1 MRVPADLNLSTL
13 VLGLLCLIAGG
24 LVAVEL
30 VPAPPPEPLPAET
43 AAPAS
48 GKTPRGEGPRPEEDF
63 SLPALSHYR
72 VIIERPLFLKSRQPP
87 PEDAG
92 TTDTPAQNEGQLSQY
107 ARTAGIIGPE
117 QQFAILRAQAEGK
130 LSRVTSG
137 QEFQGWTLKQVESDA
152 VLFGR
157 NDKEERMSLV
167 RKTPDKI
174 KQAARRAALL
184 ERRRQQIQPQQPQ
197 QPPPQQPQAQQ
208 PQAQQPQA
216 QQPQVQQPQV
226 QQPQVQQPQVQQPQA
241 EAQPGAIPPPG
252 AAPPPPEE

>member
-1 MRVPADLNLSTL
+1 MPADLNLSTL

-30 VPAPPPEPLPAET
+30 VPAPPPGPPPAEKP
-43 AAPAS
+43 AHAS

-72 VIIERPLFLKSRQPP
+72 VITERPLFLKSRQPP

-107 ARTAGIIGPE
+107 ALTAVIIGPE

-137 QEFQGWTLKQVESDA
+137 QEFQGWTLKQVEGDA
-152 VLFGR
+152 VVFGR
-157 NDKEERMSLV
+157 NEKEERMPLV

-184 ERRRQQIQPQQPQ
+184 ERRRQQTQPQ

-208 PQAQQPQA
+208 QAQQPQA
-216 QQPQVQQPQV
+216 QQPQAP
-226 QQPQVQQPQVQQPQA
+226 QPQA

-252 AAPPPPEE
+252 EAPPPPTPPAE

>member
-1 MRVPADLNLSTL
+1 MPHRRGARRRRARTGPTP
-13 VLGLLCLIAGG
+13 G
-24 LVAVEL
+24 
-30 VPAPPPEPLPAET
+30 PPPAEKP
-43 AAPAS
+43 APAS

-72 VIIERPLFLKSRQPP
+72 VITERPLFLKSRQPP

-92 TTDTPAQNEGQLSQY
+92 TTDTPAANEGQLSQY
-107 ARTAGIIGPE
+107 ALTAVIIGPE

-137 QEFQGWTLKQVESDA
+137 QEFQGWTLKQVEGDA
-152 VLFGR
+152 VVFGR
-157 NDKEERMSLV
+157 NDKEERMPLV

-184 ERRRQQIQPQQPQ
+184 ERRRQQTQPQQ
-197 QPPPQQPQAQQ
+197 PPQQPQAQQ

-216 QQPQVQQPQV
+216 QQPQA
-226 QQPQVQQPQVQQPQA
+226 QQPQA

-252 AAPPPPEE
+252 EAPPPPTQSEE

>member
-13 VLGLLCLIAGG
+13 VLGLLCLIVGG

-30 VPAPPPEPLPAET
+30 VLAPPPGPPPAERP
-43 AAPAS
+43 APAS

-72 VIIERPLFLKSRQPP
+72 VITERPLFLKSRQPP

-92 TTDTPAQNEGQLSQY
+92 TMDTPAANEGQLSQY
-107 ARTAGIIGPE
+107 ALTAVIIGPE

-137 QEFQGWTLKQVESDA
+137 QEFQGWTLKQVEGDA
-152 VLFGR
+152 VVFGR
-157 NDKEERMSLV
+157 NDKEERMPLV

-184 ERRRQQIQPQQPQ
+184 ERRRQQTQPQQ
-197 QPPPQQPQAQQ
+197 PPQQPQAQQ

-216 QQPQVQQPQV
+216 
-226 QQPQVQQPQVQQPQA
+226 

-252 AAPPPPEE
+252 EAPPPPTPPEQ

>member
-1 MRVPADLNLSTL
+1 MPADLNLSTL
-13 VLGLLCLIAGG
+13 VLALLCLIAGG

-30 VPAPPPEPLPAET
+30 VPAPPPGPPPAEKP
-43 AAPAS
+43 APAS

-72 VIIERPLFLKSRQPP
+72 VITERPLFLKSRQPP

-92 TTDTPAQNEGQLSQY
+92 TTDTPAANEGQLSQY
-107 ARTAGIIGPE
+107 ALTAVIIGPE

-137 QEFQGWTLKQVESDA
+137 QEFQGWTLKQVEGDA
-152 VLFGR
+152 VVFGR
-157 NDKEERMSLV
+157 NDKEERMPLV

-184 ERRRQQIQPQQPQ
+184 ERRRQQTQPQQ
-197 QPPPQQPQAQQ
+197 PPQQPQAQQ

-216 QQPQVQQPQV
+216 QQPQAQQPQA
-226 QQPQVQQPQVQQPQA
+226 QQPQA

-252 AAPPPPEE
+252 EVPPPPTQSEE

>member
-1 MRVPADLNLSTL
+1 MRVPADLKLSTL

-30 VPAPPPEPLPAET
+30 MPAPPPGRLPAAT
-43 AAPAS
+43 SAPAS
-48 GKTPRGEGPRPEEDF
+48 GKTPRAEGPRPEEDF

-72 VIIERPLFLKSRQPP
+72 VITERPLFLKSRQPA

-92 TTDTPAQNEGQLSQY
+92 TPDTPAANEGQLSQY
-107 ARTAGIIGPE
+107 ALTAVIIGPE

-137 QEFQGWTLKQVESDA
+137 QEFQGWTLKQVEGDA
-152 VLFGR
+152 VVFGR
-157 NDKEERMSLV
+157 NDKEERMPLV

-184 ERRRQQIQPQQPQ
+184 ERRRQQTQPPQPQQPQ
-197 QPPPQQPQAQQ
+197 AQQPQPQQPQAQQ

-216 QQPQVQQPQV
+216 
-226 QQPQVQQPQVQQPQA
+226 
-241 EAQPGAIPPPG
+241 EAQPGAIRPPG
-252 AAPPPPEE
+252 EAPPPPPPAE

>member
-1 MRVPADLNLSTL
+1 MTGCACRPILNLSTL

-30 VPAPPPEPLPAET
+30 VPAPPPGRLPAAT
-43 AAPAS
+43 SAPAS
-48 GKTPRGEGPRPEEDF
+48 GKTPRAEGPRPEEDF

-72 VIIERPLFLKSRQPP
+72 VITERPLFLKSRQPA
-87 PEDAG
+87 PEEAG
-92 TTDTPAQNEGQLSQY
+92 TPDTPAANEGQLSQY
-107 ARTAGIIGPE
+107 ALTAVIIGPE

-137 QEFQGWTLKQVESDA
+137 QEFQGWTLKQVEGDA
-152 VLFGR
+152 VVFGR
-157 NDKEERMSLV
+157 NDKEERMPLV

-184 ERRRQQIQPQQPQ
+184 ERRRQQTQPPPPQ

-216 QQPQVQQPQV
+216 
-226 QQPQVQQPQVQQPQA
+226 

-252 AAPPPPEE
+252 EAPPPPTPPAE

>member
-1 MRVPADLNLSTL
+1 MRVPADLKLSTL

-30 VPAPPPEPLPAET
+30 MPAPPPGRLPAAT
-43 AAPAS
+43 YAPAS
-48 GKTPRGEGPRPEEDF
+48 GKTPRAEGPRPEEDF
-63 SLPALSHYR
+63 SLSALSHYR
-72 VIIERPLFLKSRQPP
+72 VITERPVFLKSRQPA

-92 TTDTPAQNEGQLSQY
+92 TPDTPAANEGQLSQY
-107 ARTAGIIGPE
+107 ALTAVIIGPE

-137 QEFQGWTLKQVESDA
+137 QEFQGWTLKPVEGDA
-152 VLFGR
+152 VVFGR
-157 NDKEERMSLV
+157 NDKEERMPLV

-184 ERRRQQIQPQQPQ
+184 ERRRQQTQPPQPQ
-197 QPPPQQPQAQQ
+197 QPPPQQPPPQQPLAQQ
-208 PQAQQPQA
+208 PQAQQPPA
-216 QQPQVQQPQV
+216 
-226 QQPQVQQPQVQQPQA
+226 QQPQA

-252 AAPPPPEE
+252 EVSPPPAPPAE

>member
-1 MRVPADLNLSTL
+1 MRVPADLKLSTL
-13 VLGLLCLIAGG
+13 VLGLLCVIAGG

-30 VPAPPPEPLPAET
+30 LLPPPPGRLPDAT
-43 AAPAS
+43 SAPAS

-72 VIIERPLFLKSRQPP
+72 VITERPLFLKSRQPT

-107 ARTAGIIGPE
+107 ALTAVIIGPE

-137 QEFQGWTLKQVESDA
+137 QEFQGWTLKQVEGDA
-152 VLFGR
+152 VVFGR
-157 NDKEERMSLV
+157 NDKEERMPLV

-184 ERRRQQIQPQQPQ
+184 ERRRQQTQPPQPQQSA
-197 QPPPQQPQAQQ
+197 PQQPQAQQ
-208 PQAQQPQA
+208 PPA
-216 QQPQVQQPQV
+216 
-226 QQPQVQQPQVQQPQA
+226 QQPQA
-241 EAQPGAIPPPG
+241 EAQPQPGAIPPPG
-252 AAPPPPEE
+252 EAPPPPTPPEE

>member
-30 VPAPPPEPLPAET
+30 VPAPPPGRLPAAT
-43 AAPAS
+43 STPAS
-48 GKTPRGEGPRPEEDF
+48 GKTPRGEGPRLEEDF

-72 VIIERPLFLKSRQPP
+72 VITERPLFLRSRQPA
-87 PEDAG
+87 PEDAD
-92 TTDTPAQNEGQLSQY
+92 TPDTPAANEGQLSQY
-107 ARTAGIIGPE
+107 ALTAVIIGPE

-137 QEFQGWTLKQVESDA
+137 QEFQGWTLKQVEGDA
-152 VLFGR
+152 VVFGR
-157 NDKEERMSLV
+157 NDKEERMPLV

-184 ERRRQQIQPQQPQ
+184 ERRRQQT
-197 QPPPQQPQAQQ
+197 QPPQPQQPQAQQ
-208 PQAQQPQA
+208 PPVQQPQA
-216 QQPQVQQPQV
+216 QQPPVQQPQA
-226 QQPQVQQPQVQQPQA
+226 QQPPAQRPQA

-252 AAPPPPEE
+252 EAPPPPTPPAE